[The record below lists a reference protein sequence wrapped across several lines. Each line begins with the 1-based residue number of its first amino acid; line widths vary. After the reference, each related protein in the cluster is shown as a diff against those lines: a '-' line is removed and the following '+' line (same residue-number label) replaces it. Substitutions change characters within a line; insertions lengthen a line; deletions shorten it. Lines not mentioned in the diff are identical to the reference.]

1 VRELGRCVFIFVALS
16 ILSGL
21 AYPFIITGLSQLFFS
36 AQANGSMVVVGSTVK
51 GSRLIGQSFTSLK
64 YFHGRPSAIEK
75 PYDASNSEGSNY
87 GPSNDKYLQE
97 VDARI
102 KQVRHENGM
111 SADAAIPADLAL
123 ASASG
128 LDPHISLEAALL
140 QAPRVARARALPEES
155 VKRLVATTAE
165 GLWGPTR
172 VNVLELNL
180 ALDGL
185 RIR

>member
-1 VRELGRCVFIFVALS
+1 VRELGRCFFIFIVLS
-16 ILSGL
+16 VLSGL
-21 AYPFIITGLSQLFFS
+21 VYPFVITGLSQLFFS
-36 AQANGSMVVVGSTVK
+36 SQANGSMVIVGSTVK

-75 PYDASNSEGSNY
+75 PYDAGNSGGSNY

-97 VDARI
+97 VDGRI
-102 KQVRHENGM
+102 KQVRNQNGM
-111 SADAAIPADLAL
+111 SADAAIPADLVL

-140 QAPRVARARALPEES
+140 QAPRVAKARGLPEEN

-172 VNVLELNL
+172 VNVLDLNL
-180 ALDGL
+180 ALDDLG
-185 RIR
+185 RR